1 MQNSKPKHI
10 GINTCNKAELKPFTE
25 DLRGQGKGNVAS
37 I

>member
-1 MQNSKPKHI
+1 MQNSKPAHI
-10 GINTCNKAELKPFTE
+10 GIKICNKAELKPFAE